1 MLKLE
6 KQKRFLTEEKKKQL
20 ENTYQYFFVFS
31 NVVLGEDDHKMNWRD
46 ACCPLDVTTATNIL
60 THTSALAPSEKKQ
73 QPKNTGMHP
82 RRCHL
87 IMFRCIFF
95 AMATVIH
102 ADKASGIS
110 FKIAT
115 FESVVYFPPSS
126 LLKDV

>member
-1 MLKLE
+1 MLPSGCYHCYKYSDTH
-6 KQKRFLTEEKKKQL
+6 KRTCSL
-20 ENTYQYFFVFS
+20 
-31 NVVLGEDDHKMNWRD
+31 R
-46 ACCPLDVTTATNIL
+46 
-60 THTSALAPSEKKQ
+60 KKQ